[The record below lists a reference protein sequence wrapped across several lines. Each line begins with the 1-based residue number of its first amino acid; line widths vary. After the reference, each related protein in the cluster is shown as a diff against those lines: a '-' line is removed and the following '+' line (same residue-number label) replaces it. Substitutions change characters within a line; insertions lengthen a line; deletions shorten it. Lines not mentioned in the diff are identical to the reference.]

1 VTTIDFLDGITLN
14 ESAASHVQQLDGG
27 KHGTGTSKTIIEFK
41 KWIIL

>member
-1 VTTIDFLDGITLN
+1 MTTIDFLDGITLN
-14 ESAASHVQQLDGG
+14 ESAASHIQQLDGG